1 MLVYQRVGEGFFRC
15 ISDLFQI
22 FRVFPCM
29 FGSTV
34 GHQIICHKV
43 SSQNLGASLQKGM
56 LKKNLGIFQIVM
68 EGLEDL
74 SPPGVPGPDTTMEA
88 SKQRWYKLL
97 RNPRRRRAATPWIV

>member
-1 MLVYQRVGEGFFRC
+1 MKDRIFAKSLGRVFFSMFGVSVWAPNNLPFRC
-15 ISDLFQI
+15 LETK
-22 FRVFPCM
+22 P
-29 FGSTV
+29 G
-34 GHQIICHKV
+34 
-43 SSQNLGASLQKGM
+43 GASFTKRDA
-56 LKKNLGIFQIVM
+56 LKSRNFPIVM